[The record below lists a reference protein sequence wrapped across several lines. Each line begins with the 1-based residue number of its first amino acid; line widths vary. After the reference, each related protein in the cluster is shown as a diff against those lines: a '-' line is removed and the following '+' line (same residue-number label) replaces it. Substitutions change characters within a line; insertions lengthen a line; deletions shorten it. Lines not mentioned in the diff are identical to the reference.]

1 MGDWWDHVKAASSRG
16 PKAAPTP
23 LAKPAAKPAA
33 KGDAHASAGEPA
45 RTRAP
50 EPKKEPKPPPEP
62 RWITDLAPR
71 DRGRARRLMER
82 LAEAGVRDPEGV
94 VRQDLTGG
102 VPTIARVAVADRI
115 AALLAADGKDRA
127 SAARALE
134 GLVEAVGDG
143 RNDELD
149 ARWRLVDGEDRPIG
163 LTAAD
168 LRAAIKRRADAEK
181 GSNS

>member
-1 MGDWWDHVKAASSRG
+1 
-16 PKAAPTP
+16 
-23 LAKPAAKPAA
+23 
-33 KGDAHASAGEPA
+33 
-45 RTRAP
+45 
-50 EPKKEPKPPPEP
+50 
-62 RWITDLAPR
+62 
-71 DRGRARRLMER
+71 MER

-102 VPTIARVAVADRI
+102 VPTIARVAVADRL
-115 AALLAADGKDRA
+115 AALLRADGKDPA
-127 SAARALE
+127 AAARILE

-168 LRAAIKRRADAEK
+168 LRAAVKRRAEARK
-181 GSNS
+181 GAIHE